1 MTAIEKFRNFYQGL
15 SKKDISGLSDVY
27 SHNIE
32 FIDPIATHHG
42 IETVTQ
48 YFGRLLKGTSSCDF
62 TIHSIKSLSDDEF
75 VAEWQMRFVSSSLK
89 TDNPIVV
96 DGITVAK
103 TEGDYVTY
111 HRDYYDMGQLAY
123 EHVPLLGYFV
133 RKVKGKLQ

>member
-27 SHNIE
+27 SKNIE

-42 IETVTQ
+42 IEIVTD
-48 YFGRLLKGTSSCDF
+48 YFARLLKDTLSCQF
-62 TIHSIKSLSDDEF
+62 TIHSIKPLSDEKF
-75 VAEWQMRFVSSSLK
+75 VAEWRMQFISASLK
-89 TDNPIVV
+89 RDTPIVV

-103 TEGDYVTY
+103 TEGDYVVY